1 MTYLFLGQDTLAK
14 DVKLTE
20 LKKQFLKT
28 KEAFEFDLETLYA
41 QTLAADELKKSLLN
55 LPVVSKKR
63 VVVIKDAHKLSP
75 YNKGLIEEFTSD
87 APDYLILILDSEI
100 WEAKDSFV
108 KKISPFAKVTAFE
121 QRPELNVFA
130 LTNTIAMRNSMESLK
145 ILTQLLVKGD
155 HPLQIMGGLVWYWG
169 KSKDRMPSERFKKG
183 LLALEETDLNIK
195 RSRLKGEYALEV
207 LIVKLCS

>member
-14 DVKLTE
+14 DTKLTE
-20 LKKQFLKT
+20 LKKQFLKI

-41 QTLAADELKKSLLN
+41 QALGSDELKKSLLN
-55 LPVVSKKR
+55 LPVISKKR

-75 YNKGLIEEFTSD
+75 HNKELIEEFISD

-108 KKISPFAKVTAFE
+108 KKISPFAKVIPFE

-130 LTNTIAMRNSMESLK
+130 LTNTIATRNAMESLK

-169 KSKDRMPSERFKKG
+169 KSKDRMPAERFKKG

-195 RSRLKGEYALEV
+195 RSRLKGEHALEV